1 MTFCFGLL
9 VFPFSLYYIV
19 NKKQMATITSLFR
32 KIFKEERGEGGG
44 REGEEKE
51 EEEEEGG
58 RRRKVKEVDYSIL
71 GVHK

>member
-1 MTFCFGLL
+1 
-9 VFPFSLYYIV
+9 
-19 NKKQMATITSLFR
+19 MATMTSLFR

>member
-1 MTFCFGLL
+1 
-9 VFPFSLYYIV
+9 
-19 NKKQMATITSLFR
+19 MATITSLFR
-32 KIFKEERGEGGG
+32 KIFKEERGDGGG
-44 REGEEKE
+44 REGEEKEE